1 MAVLLSYHR
10 LIEKDSR
17 NVNYCWKA
25 SIIAAL
31 VIAIGSSL
39 VVSFSMASLSESFN
53 EHCFMNA
60 TLFMERRKNDTSQEE
75 LEGGANLTYKNYS
88 INEHKSSWSSHE
100 FCEYLTYTPLV
111 HALAGVIWLA
121 LFTMHGH
128 GGKGIG
134 SIIPKPWRI
143 VFPSLIFFA
152 VCLVSATVSASRS
165 SEGLNGLCRQ
175 FDQIP
180 DGIKLECGTLL
191 AFYSLQDVHRE
202 LIPPDRNYYLLASF
216 PWLWVTSYACA
227 TVILVLRILLVVDF
241 QLIRVIISTVD
252 PSRTGDL
259 QENQPQ
265 SYELVI
271 ETASNEAAL

>member
-31 VIAIGSSL
+31 VLAIGSSL
-39 VVSFSMASLSESFN
+39 VISFSMASLLESFN

-60 TLFMERRKNDTSQEE
+60 TLFMERRKSYSDQYEFE
-75 LEGGANLTYKNYS
+75 VQANLTYQNYS
-88 INEHKSSWSSHE
+88 INEHKSSWSSQE

-143 VFPSLIFFA
+143 VFPSLLFFIA
-152 VCLVSATVSASRS
+152 CLISAMVSASRT
-165 SEGLNGLCRQ
+165 SEGLRGLCRQ
-175 FDQIP
+175 FDQVP
-180 DGIKLECGTLL
+180 GGTNLECGILL
-191 AFYSLQDVHRE
+191 DFYSLEEVRGE
-202 LIPPDRNYYLLASF
+202 LIPPDKNYYLLASF
-216 PWLWVTSYACA
+216 PWIWVTSYVCA
-227 TVILVLRILLVVDF
+227 AVVLILRILLVVDF
-241 QLIRVIISTVD
+241 QLIRVIISTVE
-252 PSRTGDL
+252 PSRAEDL
-259 QENQPQ
+259 DENQLQ
-265 SYELVI
+265 SYELVV
-271 ETASNEAAL
+271 ETVSNEAAL

>member
-31 VIAIGSSL
+31 VVAIGSSL
-39 VVSFSMASLSESFN
+39 VISFSMASLSESFN

-60 TLFMERRKNDTSQEE
+60 TLFMERRKNDSDQDEFE
-75 LEGGANLTYKNYS
+75 MQANLTYQNYS
-88 INEHKSSWSSHE
+88 INEHKSSWSRHE

-143 VFPSLIFFA
+143 VIPSLLFFL
-152 VCLVSATVSASRS
+152 VCLISAMVSASRTTD
-165 SEGLNGLCRQ
+165 GLRGLCRQ
-175 FDQIP
+175 FDQVP
-180 DGIKLECGTLL
+180 GGTNLECGALL
-191 AFYSLQDVHRE
+191 DFYSLEDVRGE
-202 LIPPDRNYYLLASF
+202 LIAPDKNYYLLASF
-216 PWLWVTSYACA
+216 PWIWVTSYVCA
-227 TVILVLRILLVVDF
+227 AVILVLRIILVVDF
-241 QLIRVIISTVD
+241 QLIRVIISTVE
-252 PSRTGDL
+252 PSRADDL
-259 QENQPQ
+259 NENQLQ
-265 SYELVI
+265 SYELVV
-271 ETASNEAAL
+271 ETVSNEAAL